1 MKDEQV
7 ELNESTEMN
16 EEMDDTRLEMS
27 DEQVDLELLK
37 DSDEEILEENT
48 EMKGMPEDISNF
60 FIIFKRCGWLIALL
74 ILQSCSSWIL
84 SFFDDVC
91 KKINFFKKKV
101 KKHFIV
107 AIVFSKL
114 LKISF

>member
-1 MKDEQV
+1 MKNEEV

-16 EEMDDTRLEMS
+16 EYINDNRLEMN
-27 DEQVDLELLK
+27 DEQIVLELLK
-37 DSDEEILEENT
+37 DSDQEEEIPLEE
-48 EMKGMPEDISNF
+48 KGMPEDISNF

-91 KKINFFKKKV
+91 KNF
-101 KKHFIV
+101 
-107 AIVFSKL
+107 
-114 LKISF
+114 

>member
-16 EEMDDTRLEMS
+16 EELDDTRLEMS

-91 KKINFFKKKV
+91 KKINFFKKSEKTF
-101 KKHFIV
+101 HCSNRIFQFI
-107 AIVFSKL
+107 